1 MLDYD
6 PVQVIGN
13 AALSLPDAMRA
24 IEKDFI
30 IVALDATEGDCQK
43 AADLLGVNRTTLIMK
58 RKTLRVDGER
68 DRPAYERLILEQAR
82 LRARLRFLDYFL
94 KK

>member
-13 AALSLPDAMRA
+13 NAVSLHDVMQA

-30 IVALDATEGDCQK
+30 IAALDEAGGECQK
-43 AADLLGVNRTTLIMK
+43 AADLLGVQRTTLIQK
-58 RKTLRVDGER
+58 RKTLRVDEER
-68 DRPAYERLILEQAR
+68 RSPPPERLILEQAR